1 MKAIAA
7 IAVLA
12 FAGSAAAQNSPDDLI
27 QAIRTDNLALLKSRL
42 TKGADV
48 NARDSRGDTLLMLA
62 AAYGTPEAVKLLL
75 DAGADVKAKNQFDAT
90 ALIFGANHP
99 QKARMLVEKGADVN
113 ARSKQGRTP
122 LMIAATCDGCVDTVR
137 LLIGKGADVKAKDFR
152 DTTALYS
159 ASEANDIDTI
169 QLLLEKGADPDSG
182 GVGGYTALMSAA
194 SFCNLPAIRLLLSKG
209 ADVNAASTFGGRVK
223 FGPIQLIHITPLMA
237 AAPYCQADV
246 LRALLDAGAKINEKD
261 SRNMTALMLA
271 LGSEHQDPEV
281 VSLLLSSRADPNV
294 ISTMGE
300 TALDWAQKF
309 GNRQI
314 IAVLRAGGARTGDA
328 FTPPERKSSGA
339 RSVRQAVESAVAL
352 LQRSSTEFFKQSG
365 CVGCHHQPFTTMA
378 VAAAHANGV
387 GFDETAAK
395 EQIGMIKALE
405 IQRQEPLLE
414 RIETGGFTDPPVYS
428 LLAAG
433 AAQFPASLDTD
444 TVSLYVAGAQHRDG
458 TWRLPEFPR
467 APSAEGVIARTAF
480 TARVLQ
486 LYGSPAKK
494 SA

>member
-1 MKAIAA
+1 MNAVIIHEVKAIAA

-271 LGSEHQDPEV
+271 LGSEHQV
-281 VSLLLSSRADPNV
+281 TSR
-294 ISTMGE
+294 
-300 TALDWAQKF
+300 
-309 GNRQI
+309 
-314 IAVLRAGGARTGDA
+314 
-328 FTPPERKSSGA
+328 
-339 RSVRQAVESAVAL
+339 
-352 LQRSSTEFFKQSG
+352 
-365 CVGCHHQPFTTMA
+365 
-378 VAAAHANGV
+378 
-387 GFDETAAK
+387 
-395 EQIGMIKALE
+395 
-405 IQRQEPLLE
+405 
-414 RIETGGFTDPPVYS
+414 
-428 LLAAG
+428 
-433 AAQFPASLDTD
+433 
-444 TVSLYVAGAQHRDG
+444 
-458 TWRLPEFPR
+458 
-467 APSAEGVIARTAF
+467 
-480 TARVLQ
+480 
-486 LYGSPAKK
+486 
-494 SA
+494 